1 MMEIGP
7 ALGSALWFGILTS
20 ISPCPLATNLAAVS
34 FIAREAQHPWRT
46 FAAGVL
52 YALGRSL
59 AYICLAAL
67 IVASLLEVSPL
78 AVFLQK
84 WIGRIT
90 GPLLILVGLFLS
102 GILRLPSLGGNL
114 AGRAGEHVSR
124 WGAAGSCLL
133 GTVFALSFCPVS
145 AALFFGSLLPI
156 ALERESSVL
165 VPLAYG
171 LGTGL
176 PVLVLAWTL
185 MGGVQAASH
194 FFQKVADWERPA
206 RIATAIIFIL
216 AGLYYSYNTFFLG
229 PGLL

>member
-1 MMEIGP
+1 MMEMWP
-7 ALGSALWFGILTS
+7 ALGSAVWFGILTS

-59 AYICLAAL
+59 TYIALAAL
-67 IVASLLEVSPL
+67 IVASLLEVPSL
-78 AVFLQK
+78 ANFLQE
-84 WIGRIT
+84 WMGRIT
-90 GPLLILVGLFLS
+90 GPLLILVGLFLM
-102 GILRLPSLGGNL
+102 GILRLPSFGGNL
-114 AGRAGEHVSR
+114 AARAGERVSR
-124 WGAAGSCLL
+124 WGIAGSCLL

-156 ALERESSVL
+156 ALEKQSSVL

-176 PVLVLAWTL
+176 PVLALAWTL

-194 FFQKVADWERPA
+194 FFKKLADWERPA
-206 RIATAIIFIL
+206 RIATAIVFIL
-216 AGLYYSYNTFFLG
+216 AGAYYSFNTFFLG
-229 PGLL
+229 PGLF